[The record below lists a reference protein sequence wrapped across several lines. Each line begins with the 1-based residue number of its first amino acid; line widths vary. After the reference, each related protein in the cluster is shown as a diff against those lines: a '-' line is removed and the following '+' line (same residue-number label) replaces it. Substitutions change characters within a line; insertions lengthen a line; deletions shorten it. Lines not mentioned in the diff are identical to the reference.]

1 MFIIKFSKSKKS
13 KNNNNKKNK
22 NKNKTESPKI
32 TELSSNSCFATVAM
46 KAQEV

>member
-1 MFIIKFSKSKKS
+1 MFIIKFSKNKKS
-13 KNNNNKKNK
+13 KNNKKKNK
-22 NKNKTESPKI
+22 NKKKTESPKI